1 MLLKLIACNVF
12 TRESCLMVAESPHVV
27 DMEFTELGEH
37 VHSATLRAL
46 IQGRIDAAEQSG
58 KGYAAILLG
67 FGICGNATVGVQAR
81 TIPLVLP
88 RAHDCCTV
96 LLGSRQ
102 TFEQHFK
109 DHPSTPFSSSGY
121 IERGQY
127 YLRKEEGE
135 SKVFYGDVYKAYVEQ
150 YGEENA
156 RFIMD
161 TMHPPPEDGD
171 DRAVFI
177 DIPETR
183 HLDYERQFREKAAQD
198 GKTVTT
204 LPGSLTLLRKLVTGA
219 WDPEEFLVVQP
230 GQSIQG
236 VYDWNEVVRAGSTP

>member
-1 MLLKLIACNVF
+1 MRLRLICCEVFAREACIAIA
-12 TRESCLMVAESPHVV
+12 SSPHVV
-27 DMEFTELGEH
+27 TPEFTPIASHAE
-37 VHSATLRAL
+37 SDRLREQLQGLIDKSDGQGYDAL
-46 IQGRIDAAEQSG
+46 
-58 KGYAAILLG
+58 LLG
-67 FGICGNATVGVQAR
+67 FGLCGNATRGLRSGR
-81 TIPLVLP
+81 TRLVIP

>member
-12 TRESCLMVAESPHVV
+12 TREACLAVAESPHVI
-27 DMEFTELGEH
+27 DLEFTELGEH
-37 VHSATLRAL
+37 VHSDTLRGL
-46 IQGRIDAAEQSG
+46 IQGRIDAAEQSA
-58 KGYAAILLG
+58 KKYEAILLG

-96 LLGSRQ
+96 LLGSRR
-102 TFEQHFK
+102 TFEEHFK
-109 DHPSTPFSSSGY
+109 DHPSTPFSSAGY

-135 SKVFYGDVYKAYVEQ
+135 NKVFYGDVYKAYVDQ

-161 TMHPPPEDGD
+161 TMHPQQEHGD
-171 DRAVFI
+171 DRVVFI

-183 HLDYERQFREKAAQD
+183 HLGYERHFREKAAED

-204 LPGSLTLLRKLVTGA
+204 LPGSLALLRRLIRGE
-219 WDPEEFLVVQP
+219 WDPAEFLVVQP
-230 GQSIQG
+230 GQTIKG
-236 VYDWNEVVRAGSTP
+236 VYDWNEVVRAGTVP